1 VFGTRQAGAPTL
13 RVGDLIRDHGLME
26 RARVEASAWLDAG
39 ATSDPAWLATFRN
52 TWASRY
58 GLVEVG

>member
-1 VFGTRQAGAPTL
+1 L
-13 RVGDLIRDHGLME
+13 RVGDLIRDHALME